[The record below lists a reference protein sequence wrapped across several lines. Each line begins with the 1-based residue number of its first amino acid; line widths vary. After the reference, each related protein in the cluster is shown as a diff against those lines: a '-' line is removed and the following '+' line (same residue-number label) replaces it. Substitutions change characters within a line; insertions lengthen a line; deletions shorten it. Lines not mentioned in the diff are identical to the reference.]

1 MIRFLLGLAL
11 SVAVT
16 NWVYEEMAMYDDGL
30 KQALDDISSTL
41 RIPTHNNWFEGEGRE
56 VLSSVSESVD
66 NFGANMGNIGD
77 WSIFHVTD
85 RISNIRRLVTV
96 KRSGQRVENRAPQPK
111 LYEMVS
117 DDEMFIQRL

>member
-30 KQALDDISSTL
+30 KQAMDDISSAI
-41 RIPTHNNWFEGEGRE
+41 RIPTHNDWFEGQGEA
-56 VLSSVSESVD
+56 VLSSLSDGVSNIET
-66 NFGANMGNIGD
+66 NIGD

-85 RISNIRRLVTV
+85 RISNIHRLISA
-96 KRSGQRVENRAPQPK
+96 KRNGRQTSIPAAKVPQR
-111 LYEMVS
+111 YEMVS
-117 DDEMFIQRL
+117 DDEMFIQHL